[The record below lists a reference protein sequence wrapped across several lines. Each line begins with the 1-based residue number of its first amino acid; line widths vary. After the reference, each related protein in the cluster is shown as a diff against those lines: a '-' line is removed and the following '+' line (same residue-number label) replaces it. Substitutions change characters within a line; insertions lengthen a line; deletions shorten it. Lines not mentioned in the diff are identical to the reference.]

1 MNIEDFP
8 KFAVD
13 LQTKLVNFKREFA
26 MEFKSR
32 VEQRTPVRTGALKG
46 GWHIELKSTEMEL
59 SNTQEYMP
67 YVEFGTPSFGP
78 RAMVRT
84 TLLES
89 DQIIEVAKER
99 AGIKE

>member
-8 KFAVD
+8 TFAVD

-59 SNTQEYMP
+59 SNTQEYMQ
-67 YVEFGTPSFGP
+67 YVEFGTPKMQPHG
-78 RAMVRT
+78 MVRT
-84 TLLES
+84 TLLEGE
-89 DQIIEVAKER
+89 QIMEVAKER
-99 AGIKE
+99 SGIK